1 MILWKQV
8 NEEALVQLRLYWR
21 VLQSSATSSEEN
33 GSKRWKVSK
42 SGPAESNETTPWYE
56 ITCQEFFF

>member
-1 MILWKQV
+1 MIFWKQV

-21 VLQSSATSSEEN
+21 VLRPSAISSEGN
-33 GSKRWKVSK
+33 GCKTCKVSK
-42 SGPAESNETTPWYE
+42 CRPAESNETTPWHE